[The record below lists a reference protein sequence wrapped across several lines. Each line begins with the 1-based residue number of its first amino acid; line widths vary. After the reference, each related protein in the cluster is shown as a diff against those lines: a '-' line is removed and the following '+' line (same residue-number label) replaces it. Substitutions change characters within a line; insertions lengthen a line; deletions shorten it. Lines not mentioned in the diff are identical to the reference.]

1 MHVLTHIY
9 IYMYAFIYTYI
20 CTYLYIYMYIY
31 HSYTLR
37 MIPRDWTI
45 APRRVLALAMT
56 DRISQDG
63 LKGERFTASEPTE
76 AFCILGTP
84 QNRNWDVPAMKKN
97 AKKPPKS
104 RSGKQPLQFWEEGSK
119 LAFDHWQA
127 SFSTHID
134 NQIQVAAKNMHA
146 KKLKCSRLGWSSTRS
161 PRTCS
166 EEKRFGWS
174 RGSPRR
180 LAPQTARRRPVESWQ
195 FPWEIFSPFAFQTCQ
210 KLHSSF
216 QDLCF
221 ICLLESILSNVAWFF
236 DPNRINTSK
245 VLKHGPKTTAS
256 VLDAALPHIHQI
268 SYPNKPCDLRRYRST
283 LNPA

>member
-104 RSGKQPLQFWEEGSK
+104 RSGKQPLQF
-119 LAFDHWQA
+119 
-127 SFSTHID
+127 
-134 NQIQVAAKNMHA
+134 
-146 KKLKCSRLGWSSTRS
+146 
-161 PRTCS
+161 
-166 EEKRFGWS
+166 
-174 RGSPRR
+174 
-180 LAPQTARRRPVESWQ
+180 
-195 FPWEIFSPFAFQTCQ
+195 
-210 KLHSSF
+210 
-216 QDLCF
+216 
-221 ICLLESILSNVAWFF
+221 
-236 DPNRINTSK
+236 
-245 VLKHGPKTTAS
+245 
-256 VLDAALPHIHQI
+256 
-268 SYPNKPCDLRRYRST
+268 
-283 LNPA
+283 